1 MPIKNIIQRLHVP
14 PMSDPHGLK
23 RNIRILYALA
33 FFQTFML
40 ISPVLVP
47 FFESLG
53 MSLSEIFYLQ
63 AIYASVIVLLEAP
76 SGYLADRF
84 GRRAVLLIGALANGA
99 GYLWLV
105 FAEGF
110 AGLVVFEVILGVAM
124 SMMSGADLA
133 LLYDSERALQASEG
147 EHNEGNSIAHMSS
160 TKAFAN
166 GAGALLG
173 GAMAM
178 SSFDTIVQAQAAV
191 SWICLLLAFVLVE
204 PEQSD
209 RDVATTRLDIGDIYR
224 HLMKGDPV
232 LRQVFLAIPVYNL
245 FTFLVIWLIQPYW
258 ESRGLSLLVF
268 GMLWFAQSIV
278 VAVASHFG
286 QSLERQR
293 GAVFALALIGL
304 LPVAGHF
311 GMAWL
316 DGWYGIAVSFILY
329 VCRGLYQ
336 VILVNALNRR
346 VPGRVRATVNS
357 LTSLS
362 FRFSFILTGPAVGYI
377 AQHHGLAM
385 ALNILGVFSAVMF
398 PLIMLPLIRSVRRL
412 QNAATNTA

>member
-1 MPIKNIIQRLHVP
+1 MPIKNIILLLSAPLVADRN
-14 PMSDPHGLK
+14 GLK

-53 MSLSEIFYLQ
+53 LSLSEIFYLQ

-84 GRRAVLLIGALANGA
+84 GRRAVLLIGSIANGA
-99 GYLWLV
+99 GYAWLV
-105 FAEGF
+105 FADGF
-110 AGLVVFEVILGVAM
+110 MGLIIFEMILGVAI

-133 LLYDSERALQASEG
+133 LLYDSERALRENEG
-147 EHNEGNSIAHMSS
+147 EDNGNSIAHMSS

-178 SSFDTIVQAQAAV
+178 WSFDAIVLAQAAV
-191 SWICLLLAFVLVE
+191 SWICLLLALVLVE
-204 PEQSD
+204 PADSD
-209 RDVATTRLDIGDIYR
+209 GESVSTRLNVGDIYR
-224 HLMKGDPV
+224 HVMKGDPV
-232 LRQVFLAIPVYNL
+232 LRQVFFAIPVYNL
-245 FTFLVIWLIQPYW
+245 FTFLVIWLVQPYW
-258 ESRGLSLLVF
+258 ESRGLSLFVF
-268 GMLWFAQSIV
+268 GMLWFAQSLV

-293 GAVFALALIGL
+293 GAVFALTLIGL
-304 LPVAGHF
+304 LPVVGHF

-336 VILVNALNRR
+336 VILVSALNRR

-362 FRFSFILTGPAVGYI
+362 FRFGFILTGPLVGYI
-377 AQHHGLAM
+377 AQHHGLPM
-385 ALNILGVFSAVMF
+385 ALNILGIFSAVMF
-398 PLIMLPLIRSVRRL
+398 LVIMLPLIRAVRSL
-412 QNAATNTA
+412 QKAAQAAA